1 MINFYHVHKRYGQDV
16 HALADINLSIEKGE
30 FVFITGPSGAGKTT
44 LLKLILRED
53 HPSEGQIVVDGRN
66 ITAIPDSKIPF
77 LRRTMGFVFQD
88 FKLIQRKDVLDNVSY
103 VLYIAG
109 LSKKEMRQKAYN
121 ALRVV
126 GLNHR
131 IHHYPK
137 SLSGGEQQRVAIA
150 RAIVSEPRILLADEP
165 TGNLDP
171 ELTLEIMELF
181 KEINARGTT
190 ILVATHDKNLVAY
203 MKRRTIRLD
212 KGCIVDGEREKK

>member
-16 HALADINLSIEKGE
+16 HALSDINLSIEKGE

-53 HPSEGQIVVDGRN
+53 HPSEGQILVDGRN
-66 ITAIPDSKIPF
+66 ITTIPDSKIPL
-77 LRRTMGFVFQD
+77 LRRSVGFIFQD
-88 FKLIQRKDVLDNVSY
+88 FKLIERKDVLENVSY

-109 LSKKEMRQKAYN
+109 LSKKDMRQKAYH

-171 ELTLEIMELF
+171 ELTLEIMKLF

-190 ILVATHDKNLVAY
+190 ILVATHDKNLVTY
-203 MKRRTIRLD
+203 MKKRTIMLD
-212 KGCIVDGEREKK
+212 KGCIVDGEQVKQ

>member
-1 MINFYHVHKRYGQDV
+1 MINFYHVHKRYGQDI

-44 LLKLILRED
+44 LLRLILRED

-77 LRRTMGFVFQD
+77 LRRSMGFVFQD

-103 VLYIAG
+103 ILYVAG
-109 LSKKEMRQKAYN
+109 LSRKEMRQKAYN

-203 MKRRTIRLD
+203 MKRRTIMLD

>member
-1 MINFYHVHKRYGQDV
+1 MINFFQVHKRYGRDV
-16 HALADINLSIEKGE
+16 HALTDISLSIEKGE

-44 LLKLILRED
+44 LLKLILREEN
-53 HPSEGQIVVDGRN
+53 PTEGRIVVDGKN

-77 LRRTMGFVFQD
+77 LRRSIGFIFQD
-88 FKLIQRKDVLDNVSY
+88 FKLIQRKDVLENVSY
-103 VLYIAG
+103 VLHVAG
-109 LSKKEMRQKAYN
+109 LPKKEMLRKAYN

-131 IHHYPK
+131 IHHHPK

-171 ELTLEIMELF
+171 DLTLEIMELF
-181 KEINARGTT
+181 KEINAKGTT
-190 ILVATHDKNLVAY
+190 ILVATHDKSLVAY
-203 MKRRTIRLD
+203 MKKRTVMLK
-212 KGCIVDGEREKK
+212 KGSIVHGEPVTQ